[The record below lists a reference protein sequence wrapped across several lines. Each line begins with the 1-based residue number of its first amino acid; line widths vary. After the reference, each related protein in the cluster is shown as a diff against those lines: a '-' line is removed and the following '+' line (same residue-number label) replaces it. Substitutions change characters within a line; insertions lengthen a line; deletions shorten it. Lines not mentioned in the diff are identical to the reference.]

1 MMTKHSFVI
10 VSNRLPISVSKKDG
24 KLTYESSSGGLATA
38 MSSLREDDTI
48 WVGWCGMPSD
58 DLSSKDKQA
67 IREHFAKHNAYPV
80 FLTAAQIDKA
90 IKQLYSEST
99 APNRP
104 KNADIEQMK
113 AFLMKNQR
121 VATADLKQLADRRAA
136 AVRNYLIQKEKVAAD
151 RLFISTSKTQRGD
164 QVVPGVAL
172 GLQD

>member
-1 MMTKHSFVI
+1 MDLNNLQFATGSARLDEKTIKALNI
-10 VSNRLPISVSKKDG
+10 VAKAMQDRPGIKIQIIGMAEKEDG
-24 KLTYESSSGGLATA
+24 EGLKEQLLMRDMRYAIYRDTTSATN
-38 MSSLREDDTI
+38 
-48 WVGWCGMPSD
+48 
-58 DLSSKDKQA
+58 
-67 IREHFAKHNAYPV
+67 AKV
-80 FLTAAQIDKA
+80 LTAAQIDKA

-99 APNRP
+99 APNKP

-121 VATADLKQLADRRAA
+121 VATADLKQLADRRAT
-136 AVRNYLIQKEKVAAD
+136 AVRNYLIQKEKIAAD

>member
-1 MMTKHSFVI
+1 MDLNNLQFASGSARLDEKTIKALNI
-10 VSNRLPISVSKKDG
+10 VAKAMQDRPGIKIQIIGMASEKEDG
-24 KLTYESSSGGLATA
+24 EGLKEQLLMRDMRYAIYRDTTSATN
-38 MSSLREDDTI
+38 
-48 WVGWCGMPSD
+48 
-58 DLSSKDKQA
+58 
-67 IREHFAKHNAYPV
+67 AKV
-80 FLTAAQIDKA
+80 LTAAHKA

-99 APNRP
+99 APNKP
-104 KNADIEQMK
+104 KNTDIEQMK

-151 RLFISTSKTQRGD
+151 RLFISTSETQRGD